1 MRNMFKGKVE
11 VSLVE
16 IVFGASILS
25 FLLSASAF
33 LYVQDRQQRNAQAFS
48 RALINED
55 GPAIAQMLRDDP
67 AIASHFDSTS
77 LLMWSRGEIL
87 KQILSA
93 GADACRVTEG
103 VTPLHIISHYGGTE
117 DVGAV
122 FKRCP
127 ANINA
132 RDPNGFTPR
141 DWAILSGKNANA
153 DFLRAHGGVRGDE
166 QRGA

>member
-1 MRNMFKGKVE
+1 
-11 VSLVE
+11 
-16 IVFGASILS
+16 
-25 FLLSASAF
+25 
-33 LYVQDRQQRNAQAFS
+33 YVQDRQQREVIALRNAIIHA
-48 RALINED
+48 D
-55 GPAIAQMLRDDP
+55 GSAVTQILRDDP
-67 AIASHFDSTS
+67 TLASHLNGTS
-77 LLMWSRGEIL
+77 LMWSRGEIL

-132 RDPNGFTPR
+132 RDPNGLTPS

-166 QRGA
+166 LRGT